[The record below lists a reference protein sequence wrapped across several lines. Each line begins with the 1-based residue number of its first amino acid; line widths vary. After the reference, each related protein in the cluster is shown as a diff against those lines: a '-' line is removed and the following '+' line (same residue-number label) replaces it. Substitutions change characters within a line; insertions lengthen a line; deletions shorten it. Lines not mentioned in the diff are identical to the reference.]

1 MIKIYF
7 KGDTSLVTVDAKT
20 SVITINSDNQKE
32 EKVANKNSSQEHEN
46 NKENNV
52 SKHVISK
59 EEKQNKKRLLQ

>member
-1 MIKIYF
+1 M
-7 KGDTSLVTVDAKT
+7 DAKT